1 MQFYTHNT
9 AKVRK
14 SVHKYIIK
22 RLLMMIPVVIGVS
35 LLVFVVLKMTPGDPA
50 RVVAGAEA
58 DEATVQEIREELGLN
73 KPLLQQYVD
82 YMIDLLHGD
91 MGNSYTTGKPVFSEI
106 LSRMPTTFVLAFTG
120 VLVAVLIGLP
130 LGIIS
135 ATKQYSI
142 LDNISTLLALTGV
155 AMPNFWLGLMLIL
168 IFSLKLGWL
177 PSGSADTWQGY
188 ILPAITLG
196 VGATANFMRTMR
208 SSMLDVIRQDYI
220 RTVRAKGASED
231 RVIMHHALRNA
242 LIPVVTVIG
251 LQIGTLLGGAV
262 VNETVFSLPG
272 IGTLMINS
280 INKKD
285 EPVVM
290 GCLITFAI
298 AFSLVNL
305 FVDIL
310 YAYIDPRIKS
320 QYR

>member
-1 MQFYTHNT
+1 MY
-9 AKVRK
+9 
-14 SVHKYIIK
+14 KYIIK
-22 RLLMMIPVVIGVS
+22 RMLMMIPVVIGVS
-35 LLVFVVLKMTPGDPA
+35 LLVFIVLKMTPGDPA

-82 YMIDLLHGD
+82 YMGGLLHGD
-91 MGNSYTTGKPVFSEI
+91 MGKSYTTGKPVFSEI
-106 LSRMPTTFVLAFTG
+106 LSRMPTTFVLAFAG

-168 IFSLKLGWL
+168 IFALKLGWL

-220 RTVRAKGASED
+220 RTVRAKGASEHG
-231 RVIMHHALRNA
+231 VIMHHALRNA

-280 INKKD
+280 IYKKD

-298 AFSLVNL
+298 VFSLVNL